1 MWTIQTPWTRR
12 LRPFAILL
20 TFLLSACQHADQE
33 TDSHAPEPEATT
45 MKTTTMN
52 TPPIAAKRPHQ
63 TVLHGQT
70 RIDPYHWLRDDDRKD
85 PEVIDYLDAENAWFE
100 RQMSD
105 TDTLQE
111 SLYQEMT
118 ARLKEDESSVPQKDG
133 DYWYYYR
140 YEEGKDYKI
149 HARKYQSLDAAE
161 QIILDENVRAEG
173 EDYYSV
179 NSIQISDDHRLM
191 AWTEDT
197 VSRRLYTIRIMNL
210 DTGEMLGEDIP
221 NASGAMAF
229 AADNKTLF
237 YTIKDEQ
244 TLLPFQ
250 VYRHALGTDISNDTL
265 IYEEKD
271 NTFYT
276 SVSRGKSKDYIYIS
290 IGSTISSE
298 YRLLPADQPKGE
310 FELFLARQDHHEY
323 QVTDLNGRFY
333 VLTNQDAINFKIM
346 STDQIRNT
354 SMHGWQEFVAHRD
367 DVLLSGMTAFRDRLA
382 VNLRINGMRN
392 IHLIP
397 FDDGPVLEIDSDEP
411 AYTMYLDDNVE
422 VDAAKL
428 RYGYTSLTTPYTIYD
443 YDLTSGERTLLK
455 QTEVIG
461 DFDSAN
467 YQTAR
472 LMVPARDGTDVP
484 ISVVHHR
491 KTPVDGTAPLL
502 VYAYGSYGSS
512 TDPSFNSSRLSL
524 LDRGYVFAI
533 AHVRGGQE
541 MGRKWYDDGKMFNKR
556 NTFNDFV
563 DVTRGLIERR
573 YGDPKRTYAY
583 GGSAGGLLMGVIINE
598 APELYHGVVAAVPFV
613 DVINTMLDES
623 IPLTTGEFNEWG
635 NPKIKDQYEYILSY
649 SPYDQVQAQDY
660 PNLLITTGLHDSQV
674 QYFEPAKWI
683 AKLRDMK
690 TDDNLLLM
698 YTDMEAGHGGASGRY
713 QRYRDVARMFAF
725 FLKLSDMNTG
735 AQ

>member
-1 MWTIQTPWTRR
+1 MRTIQTFQARR
-12 LRPFAILL
+12 LLGCAVLMTAML
-20 TFLLSACQHADQE
+20 CACQHADQRDARP
-33 TDSHAPEPEATT
+33 TPPSQATSSKAEP
-45 MKTTTMN
+45 MN

-70 RIDPYHWLRDDDRKD
+70 RIDPYHWLRDDDRTD
-85 PEVIDYLDAENAWFE
+85 PEVLEYLNAENAWFE
-100 RQMSD
+100 QQMSD
-105 TDTLQE
+105 TESLQE

-133 DYWYYYR
+133 DFWYYYR

-149 HARKYQSLDAAE
+149 HARKYQSLDAQE
-161 QIILDENVRAEG
+161 QIILDENVRAQG
-173 EDYYSV
+173 QDYYSV
-179 NSIQISDDHRLM
+179 NNIQISDDQRMM

-197 VSRRLYTIRIMNL
+197 VSRRLYTIHIMNL
-210 DTGEMLGEDIP
+210 DTGEVLEEQIP

-229 AADNKTLF
+229 AADNQTLF
-237 YTIKDEQ
+237 YVIKDEQ
-244 TLLPFQ
+244 TLLPYQ
-250 VYRHALGTDISNDTL
+250 VYRHVLGTDISADTL
-265 IYEEKD
+265 VYEEAD

-276 SVSRGKSKDYIYIS
+276 SVSRGKSKDFIYIT

-298 YRLLPADQPKGE
+298 VHLLPADQPTGD
-310 FELFLARQDHHEY
+310 FQLFLPRRDHHEY
-323 QVTDLNGRFY
+323 EVTDVNGRFY
-333 VLTNQDAINFKIM
+333 VLSNHEAINFRIM
-346 STDQIRNT
+346 STDRIHNQD
-354 SMHGWQEFVAHRD
+354 MQGWQEFLGHRD
-367 DVLLSGMTAFRDRLA
+367 DVLLSGMTAFRDRMA
-382 VNLRINGMRN
+382 VNLRIGGMRN

-397 FDDGPVLEIDSDEP
+397 FDQGPVVAIDSDEA

-422 VDAAKL
+422 VDAPRL
-428 RYGYTSLTTPYTIYD
+428 RYGYTSLTTPYTVYD
-443 YDLTSGERTLLK
+443 YDLDSGERTLLK
-455 QTEVIG
+455 QTEVVG

-467 YQTAR
+467 YRTAR
-472 LMVPARDGTDVP
+472 LTVTARDGTEVP
-484 ISVVHHR
+484 VSVVHHR
-491 KTPVDGTAPLL
+491 DTPLDGSAPLL

-524 LDRGYVFAI
+524 LDRGYVYAI

-573 YGDPKRTYAY
+573 FGDPERIYAY

-635 NPKIKDQYEYILSY
+635 NPKIQDQYEYILSY
-649 SPYDQVQAQDY
+649 SPYDQVRAQDY

-683 AKLRDMK
+683 ARLRDLK
-690 TDDNLLLM
+690 TDDNLMLM
-698 YTDMEAGHGGASGRY
+698 YTDMESGHGGASGRY
-713 QRYRDVARMFAF
+713 KRYRDVARVYAF
-725 FLKLSDMNTG
+725 LLKLSSMNHG
-735 AQ
+735 AH